1 MVPQPPMSSRNPFG
15 SLGGSATALRSFT
28 VAEGIVMLVLGLLAL
43 VFPFVASVGVTAVV
57 ALAFLVAG
65 LFGWV
70 NSLARARRLSR
81 LVAFWRLVL
90 STLFLVTGVW
100 MLVQM
105 GAGGVGVATQV
116 AALALAIGVVFLVE
130 GVVAILVSLGHRQ
143 VRGWGWGLANGV
155 VTLILGGLIL
165 TMPALQLLNVLGIL
179 VGISFLFSGVDLLV
193 FSASFH
199 PDEDDLA

>member
-1 MVPQPPMSSRNPFG
+1 MASPDSSINPFG
-15 SLGGSATALRSFT
+15 SLGGAATALRSFT
-28 VAEGIVMLVLGLLAL
+28 VAEGIVLLLLGGLAL
-43 VFPFVASVGVTAVV
+43 VFPFVASVWVTAVV

-70 NSLARARRLSR
+70 NSVARARRLSR
-81 LVAFWRLVL
+81 AVAFWRLVV

-105 GAGGVGVATQV
+105 GHSPAGLAGQV

-130 GVVAILVSLGHRQ
+130 GMVAILVALSHRQ
-143 VRGWGWGLANGV
+143 VRGWGWGLANGM
-155 VTLILGGLIL
+155 VTLVLGVLIL
-165 TMPALQLLNVLGIL
+165 AMPALQLLRVLGIL

-199 PDEDDLA
+199 PDETSDG